1 MTNLKIFCVS
11 DIPLNNLENLDLDL
25 VGVGK
30 KTFSSKYISCNDGI
44 NIQNKEQYYSELT
57 FHFWFWK
64 NMLPEFNDNTWI
76 GFCQKRRFWIKEN
89 SSSINNIEDLKK
101 NLLREIPKKW
111 EQYDAFIC
119 DPIRVSPV
127 KKIKMIKKG
136 WRNLLKDPSIFFNK
150 NKQNLKLQ
158 FDMFHGHGILEKAI
172 KIISH
177 DDKKDFMNYINNK
190 TEFNP
195 HIMVI
200 AKKQLLKKWFESL
213 FDWLFE
219 CEKIFGF
226 KDLVGYEK
234 KRLYAFLAE
243 RYLSFWFNKY
253 CKVKNSSWIFY
264 DTT

>member
-1 MTNLKIFCVS
+1 MK
-11 DIPLNNLENLDLDL
+11 NLEIYCITNKSLPFLEQFSYHL
-25 VGVGK
+25 AAVGQESFPSSYLKCDYGDNIFK
-30 KTFSSKYISCNDGI
+30 KEK
-44 NIQNKEQYYSELT
+44 YYSELT
-57 FHFWFWK
+57 FQYWFWK
-64 NMLPEFNDNTWI
+64 NKLNVNNDNWV